1 MILDHNKAFN
11 WMNLSF
17 LMGNECPKCNG
28 TKRVMQ
34 KDGTIRPCW
43 DCLNSGAMD
52 QHSKNVKDSG
62 VRG

>member
-1 MILDHNKAFN
+1 
-11 WMNLSF
+11 MNLSF